1 MFALTLGI
9 CLEMEP
15 LGHRAGYVLALE
27 DTAEE
32 VTKYCYQFVLPPV
45 MNKNSGFSSSSLTVG
60 IVLYFSHSGGC
71 IVVSYHELIIIIVCV
86 FLLISLK

>member
-32 VTKYCYQFVLPPV
+32 VTKYLYQFVLPPV

-71 IVVSYHELIIIIVCV
+71 IVVSYHG
-86 FLLISLK
+86 LLLLLFVSFF

>member
-32 VTKYCYQFVLPPV
+32 VTKYLYQFVLPPV
-45 MNKNSGFSSSSLTVG
+45 MNKNSSFSSSSLTVG

-71 IVVSYHELIIIIVCV
+71 IVVSYHG
-86 FLLISLK
+86 LLLLLFVSFF